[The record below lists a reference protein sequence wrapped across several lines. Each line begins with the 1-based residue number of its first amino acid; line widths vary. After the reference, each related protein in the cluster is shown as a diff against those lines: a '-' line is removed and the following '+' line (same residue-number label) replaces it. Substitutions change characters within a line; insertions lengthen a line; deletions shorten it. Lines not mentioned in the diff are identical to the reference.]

1 MSNSDIPAGLP
12 RRPTAR
18 VLLLDAQDRI
28 LLMRGRLPGG
38 ADRDGAWFTVGGG
51 LEPGEDWLTAAAR
64 EIAEETG
71 IADAVLGPIVWRRR
85 GVLHIPHAAWF
96 DERYIVA
103 RCAGAEPSREGWQ
116 ALEHELIDDIRWW
129 GHAALAATRDR
140 VFPPG
145 LAGLLPDILAGRYPA
160 SPLDIPWDPP
170 SS

>member
-1 MSNSDIPAGLP
+1 MSDITTGLP
-12 RRPTAR
+12 QRPTAR
-18 VLLLDAQDRI
+18 VLLLDAHDRI
-28 LLMRGRLPGG
+28 LLMRGRLPGSAG
-38 ADRDGAWFTVGGG
+38 GVGAWFTVGGG
-51 LEPGEDWLTAAAR
+51 LEPGEDWRDAAAR

-71 IADAVLGPIVWRRR
+71 IGDAELGPIVWVRR
-85 GVLHIPHAAWF
+85 GVLHIPHPTWF

-129 GHAALAATRDR
+129 TCPDLAVTTDR

-145 LAGLLPDILAGRYPA
+145 LAALLPDILAGRFP
-160 SPLDIPWDPP
+160 SEPVSIPWDPP